1 MHLQSDLIFTN
12 LIEIIVMKGADEY
25 DLAMAMWL
33 VSHVEGHLFVN
44 LPTKDDPKRLSFLTH
59 VKKDSKIADLVSKIV
74 GTLVKYPTH
83 FVLQTKFTTE
93 NSVFMRA
100 ELQNLEAVNM
110 IYDKVKTDYVDQK
123 I

>member
-1 MHLQSDLIFTN
+1 MVATD
-12 LIEIIVMKGADEY
+12 GRR
-25 DLAMAMWL
+25 LALASTP
-33 VSHVEGHLFVN
+33 V
-44 LPTKDDPKRLSFLTH
+44 D
-59 VKKDSKIADLVSKIV
+59 VKKDSKVADLVSKIV

-93 NSVFMRA
+93 KSVFMRA